1 MLMSHVQVSSPPEP
15 STVTNEPVLPMP
27 QAEAE
32 QPAAV
37 AEGLGRP
44 GAHTN
49 GIAQDAVD
57 KEAQQADVIKVYNWA
72 ITGLSVYYILFE
84 QLQRAVP
91 L

>member
-1 MLMSHVQVSSPPEP
+1 
-15 STVTNEPVLPMP
+15 MP
-27 QAEAE
+27 QAETE

-57 KEAQQADVIKVYNWA
+57 EKTQQANVIKVYNWA
-72 ITGLSVYYILFE
+72 ITELSVSYMLFE
-84 QLQRAVP
+84 QHVHTTPQGWS
-91 L
+91 